1 MIDTEDETRTTV
13 KHTAIDEIDLEKSPY
28 WAKHDV
34 LHEGNVPALFKI
46 LFCRKFGV
54 RIELIEIKLPTPVG
68 VVRETCTAEA
78 FFLTIHT
85 NFFMHT
91 SVYLD

>member
-28 WAKHDV
+28 WAKYDV

-46 LFCRKFGV
+46 LFCRKLCV

-68 VVRETCTAEA
+68 VVRKTCTAETL
-78 FFLTIHT
+78 FLTIHT